1 MSSVPVSNQRNTE
14 LPTPQASPETAPASR
29 DCDVL
34 VIGGGPG
41 GSTAAALLASRGLR
55 VTLLEKARHPRFHIG
70 ESLLPAN
77 LPLLE
82 QLGVADQVRGLA
94 MHKFGAEF
102 VSPWHEPASMT
113 IQFQEAWDKSMPYA
127 YQVRRSE
134 FDEILLRNA
143 QAKGAEVIEG
153 CRVRDVSFRA
163 DGSGGVVDAQYEDG
177 SSGRWDARFVIDA
190 SGRDTLLGRKFDLK
204 KRNPKHNSSALYGH
218 FTGAK
223 RHAGQDEGNI
233 TIFWFDH
240 GWFWFI
246 PLADGTTSIG
256 AVIWSYY
263 LKTRKTPVRQ
273 FFLDTIAMCPALA
286 ARLEGA
292 TLVSEVEATG
302 NFSYSCERSHGPGYL
317 MIGDAFTF
325 IDPVFSSGVMLA
337 MQGGFVAAE
346 TVQTCLAEPARAAAA
361 LRRFD
366 RIVRQG
372 PRDFSWFIYRVTNPI
387 MRDMLMQ
394 PGNIFRVKE
403 ALISMLAGDIYGKTP
418 IWGSIRALKGIYYML
433 SLASP
438 RRSFQAMRRRRHNI
452 TADRSDALAGQP

>member
-1 MSSVPVSNQRNTE
+1 MQSAPESKP
-14 LPTPQASPETAPASR
+14 LTPRT
-29 DCDVL
+29 CDVL

-41 GSTAAALLASRGLR
+41 GSTAAALLATRGLR
-55 VTLLEKARHPRFHIG
+55 VALLEKARHPRFHIG

-77 LPLLE
+77 LPLFD
-82 QLGVADQVRGLA
+82 QLGVADKVKAISMQ
-94 MHKFGAEF
+94 KFGAEF
-102 VSPWHEPASMT
+102 VSPWHEEPSAT
-113 IQFQEAWDKSMPYA
+113 IHFDEAWNKDMPYS

-153 CRVRDVSFRA
+153 CKVRDVAFRP
-163 DGSGGVVDAQYEDG
+163 DGSGGVIDAVHDDG
-177 SSGRWDARFVIDA
+177 RSEQWDARFVVDA

-204 KRNPKHNSSALYGH
+204 QRNPKHNSSAIYGH
-218 FTGAK
+218 FKNAK
-223 RHAGQDEGNI
+223 RHAGIDEGNI

-246 PLADGTTSIG
+246 PLADGCTSIG

-263 LKTRKTPVRQ
+263 LKTRDVPVEQ
-273 FFLDTIAMCPALA
+273 FFLDSIAMCPALA
-286 ARLEGA
+286 ERMEGA

-302 NFSYSCERSHGPGYL
+302 NFSYSCTRTHGPGYL
-317 MIGDAFTF
+317 LIGDAFTF

-337 MQGGFVAAE
+337 MQGGFVAAD
-346 TVQTCLAEPARAAAA
+346 TVQVLLEEPARAPEA

-366 RIVRQG
+366 RVIRQG
-372 PRDFSWFIYRVTNPI
+372 PSDFSWFIYRVTNPI
-387 MRDMLMQ
+387 MRDMLMK

-418 IWGSIRALKGIYYML
+418 IWGSIRILKGIYYML
-433 SLASP
+433 SLANLK
-438 RRSFQAMRRRRHNI
+438 RSREAMRQRRFNI
-452 TADRSDALAGQP
+452 KSDGLDALAGRP

>member
-1 MSSVPVSNQRNTE
+1 MPSAPDSNT
-14 LPTPQASPETAPASR
+14 LTARS
-29 DCDVL
+29 CDVL

-41 GSTAAALLASRGLR
+41 GSTAATLLATRGFS
-55 VTLLEKARHPRFHIG
+55 VTVLEKAHHPRFHIG

-77 LPLLE
+77 LPLLD
-82 QLGVADQVRGLA
+82 QLGVGDQVKAIA
-94 MHKFGAEF
+94 MQKFGAEF
-102 VSPWHEPASMT
+102 VSPWHEEPSAT
-113 IQFQEAWDKSMPYA
+113 IHFDEAWDKSMPYS

-134 FDEILLRNA
+134 FDEILIRNA

-153 CRVRDVSFRA
+153 CRVRDVSFRP
-163 DGSGGVVDAQYEDG
+163 DGSGGVVDAMHDDG
-177 SSGRWDARFVIDA
+177 SSARWDARFVIDA

-204 KRNPKHNSSALYGH
+204 QRNPKHNSSALYGH
-218 FTGAK
+218 FTGAR
-223 RHAGQDEGNI
+223 RHPGLDEGNI

-246 PLADGTTSIG
+246 PLADGCTSIG

-286 ARLEGA
+286 KRLQGA

-302 NFSYSCERSHGPGYL
+302 NFSYSCTRSHGPGYL
-317 MIGDAFTF
+317 LIGDAFTF

-346 TVQTCLAEPARAAAA
+346 TVQACLQEPARAPAA

-366 RIVRQG
+366 RLVRQG
-372 PRDFSWFIYRVTNPI
+372 PSDFSWFIYRVTNPI
-387 MRDMLMQ
+387 MRDMLMK

-418 IWGSIRALKGIYYML
+418 IWGAIRILKGIYYVL
-433 SLASP
+433 SLANLK
-438 RRSFQAMRRRRHNI
+438 RSYEAMRRRRFNI
-452 TADRSDALAGQP
+452 KNDSSDALAGQP